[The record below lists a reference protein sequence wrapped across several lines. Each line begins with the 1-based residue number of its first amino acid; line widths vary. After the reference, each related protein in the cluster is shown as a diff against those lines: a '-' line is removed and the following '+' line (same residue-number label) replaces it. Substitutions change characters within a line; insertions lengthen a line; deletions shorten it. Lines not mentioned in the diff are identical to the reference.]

1 MLWTTLLTC
10 IENSY
15 FTTFQPFADDFES
28 VSLHGGEARRGVS
41 ENFVAFIERSAKC
54 PNHKSN

>member
-1 MLWTTLLTC
+1 LLTC

-28 VSLHGGEARRGVS
+28 ASLHGGEARRGVS